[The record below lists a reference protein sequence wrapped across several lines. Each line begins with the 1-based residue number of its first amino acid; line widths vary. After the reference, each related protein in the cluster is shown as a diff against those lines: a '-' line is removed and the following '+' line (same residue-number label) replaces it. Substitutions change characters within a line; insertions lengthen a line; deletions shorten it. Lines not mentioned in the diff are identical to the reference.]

1 MPAAFEKIIFSNDIK
16 KVKMK
21 SEFELIAQ
29 IDAYLRGE
37 LSPEEHAQFEILRKE
52 NQAIDHKVVE
62 HQNFVNQLEEFNDR
76 KKLVA
81 RMNAIHDTIDVN
93 GLVADELPS
102 SVKVKRLWNKYR
114 INSAIAASV
123 ALITVFATLLSTG
136 YFSKLDS
143 SDYVEYL
150 GRKIEKLQISQN
162 AIISDLSNSK
172 RPKGPVSSAQYGG
185 TGFALTQNGYLI
197 TNSHVIKGADS
208 IYVQNAAG
216 DSYKVK
222 VIYEDSKY
230 DIAILHI
237 TDPGFTSL
245 GNLPYTFKKKV
256 SDLGEDVYTL
266 GFPRDEQV
274 LNKGYV
280 SSLTGY
286 KGDTVTY
293 QVDIPVN
300 FGNSGGPLLDNKGNI
315 VGIINAKQKRAD
327 GASFAVKSK
336 YLIQALDSIPK
347 ASLEEDLVLN
357 TKNSLKGLS
366 RTDQIKK
373 LEDYVFMVKVY

>member
-1 MPAAFEKIIFSNDIK
+1 
-16 KVKMK
+16 MK
-21 SEFELIAQ
+21 SEFELISQ
-29 IDAYLRGE
+29 IDAYFKGE
-37 LSPEEHAQFEILRKE
+37 LTPDELAAFELLRRE
-52 NQAIDHKVVE
+52 NQVIDHKVVE
-62 HQNFVNQLEEFNDR
+62 HQSFINQLTDYNQRKELMASMDSIHQTLDVKTMVDDALPNFV
-76 KKLVA
+76 
-81 RMNAIHDTIDVN
+81 I
-93 GLVADELPS
+93 
-102 SVKVKRLWNKYR
+102 VKRLWNKYR
-114 INSAIAASV
+114 INSAIAASI

-150 GRKIEKLQISQN
+150 GRKIEGLQKSQN
-162 AIISDLSNSK
+162 AIINDISK
-172 RPKGPVSSAQYGG
+172 TKSSRGPVNAAQYGG
-185 TGFALTQNGYLI
+185 TGFALTKNGYLI

-208 IYVQNAAG
+208 IYVQNSAG

-222 VIYEDSKY
+222 VIYEDPKY

-237 TDPGFTSL
+237 VDPEFTSL
-245 GNLPYTFKKKV
+245 GNLPYIFKK
-256 SDLGEDVYTL
+256 SGADLGEDVYTL

-286 KGDTVTY
+286 KGDTVAY

-300 FGNSGGPLLDNKGNI
+300 FGNSGGPLLDNKGNV

-336 YLIQALDSIPK
+336 YLLQALDSIPEE
-347 ASLEEDLVLN
+347 SLEDKLVLN
-357 TKNSLKGLS
+357 TRNSLKGLS

-373 LEDYVFMVKVY
+373 IQDYVFMVKVY

>member
-1 MPAAFEKIIFSNDIK
+1 
-16 KVKMK
+16 MK
-21 SEFELIAQ
+21 SEFELISQ
-29 IDAYLRGE
+29 IDAYLKGE
-37 LSPEEHAQFEILRKE
+37 LSPDEHAKFELLRKE

-62 HQNFVNQLEEFNDR
+62 HQNFINQLADYSQR
-76 KKLVA
+76 KELMA
-81 RMNAIHDTIDVN
+81 SMESIHQTLNVDSMVED
-93 GLVADELPS
+93 ALPK
-102 SVKVKRLWNKYR
+102 SVKIELLWKKYR
-114 INSAIAASV
+114 TNSAIAASI

-136 YFSKLDS
+136 YFTKLDS

-150 GRKIEKLQISQN
+150 GRKIEGLQKSQN
-162 AIISDLSNSK
+162 AIINDISISK
-172 RPKGPVSSAQYGG
+172 RTRGPISAAHYGG
-185 TGFALTQNGYLI
+185 TGFALTKNGYLI

-208 IYVQNAAG
+208 IYVQNSVG

-222 VIYEDSKY
+222 VIYEDPKY

-237 TDPGFTSL
+237 IDPGFTTL
-245 GNLPYTFKKKV
+245 GSLPYIFKKTG
-256 SDLGEDVYTL
+256 SDLGEDVFTI
-266 GFPRDEQV
+266 GFPRDESV
-274 LNKGYV
+274 FNKGYV

-286 KGDTVTY
+286 NGDTVAY

-300 FGNSGGPLLDNKGNI
+300 FGNSGGPLLDNKGNV

-336 YLIQALDSIPK
+336 YLLQALDSIPED
-347 ASLEEDLVLN
+347 SLGEKLVLN

-373 LEDYVFMVKVY
+373 IQDYVFMVKVY